1 MPNIVPHYSQRVIQ
15 LRRPS
20 QQTPKAATV
29 TNMKGVASTAEDNSG
44 LITGANPNTRRSSSV
59 FVQILQKKHSPQFES
74 SHQFSDFLRLKNDFK
89 KKKMQSQTN
98 DKDAVKFRKHA
109 FIVEQKKQNP

>member
-15 LRRPS
+15 LRGSSR
-20 QQTPKAATV
+20 QNDAAATV
-29 TNMKGVASTAEDNSG
+29 TNMKEVTSTAEENGG
-44 LITGANPNTRRSSSV
+44 LGTGANLNMRRSSSV
-59 FVQILQKKHSPQFES
+59 FVRILQKKHSPQFES
-74 SHQFSDFLRLKNDFK
+74 SNQFSDFVRLKNDFK
-89 KKKMQSQTN
+89 KKKMQSQMN